1 MVNNSS
7 ASKHY
12 LYYSTV
18 PFHKETID
26 SSFACISGLANQV
39 ISFWLFLYSTYST
52 YGIHTVRNT
61 AHAGKAQVMSAFYI
75 LSNFL
80 SLFVSIGCYT
90 VISNLNDTV
99 WLNIMFKMFLKVLL
113 RILIRLDPNKFTRT
127 ALLTVL
133 FGSGSCPDYKFLQKR
148 IN

>member
-18 PFHKETID
+18 PFQKETID

-113 RILIRLDPNKFTRT
+113 RIFVWIRINLPVQHYLLYYLDPDHV
-127 ALLTVL
+127 LT
-133 FGSGSCPDYKFLQKR
+133 
-148 IN
+148 